1 MNICCDES
9 DQQDKDEDGRTQ
21 CDHPVPGCAHESLRV
36 GVDAHV
42 LDGKYQGS
50 RTWLIE
56 VLRRAP
62 RIAPDITF
70 VIYSYDPE
78 RSARLLEFAPVEHR
92 KLPSVGPVSRNL
104 IVWPRSVR
112 RDRLALL
119 ITQYYCS
126 PGIASTQIPVI
137 HDVLP
142 ETHPRFF
149 PWQRRWRNRL
159 LLPWSARRS
168 RIVITVSE
176 YSRKQIAQLYHRSMA
191 EIAIVSSG
199 VDASS
204 FNSSEAPTTSVT
216 GGLPYGLF
224 VGRLEPRKNLTLALA
239 ALRLLP
245 EPAARLVVVGR
256 NDFEDPGVLMQLEAE
271 PRAVHLAD
279 VPDDVLRALYRDA
292 AVLIYPSLGEG
303 FGLPILESLA
313 AGTPV
318 IASDVTAIP
327 ETGGKSC
334 HYFSPSAPDAAD
346 TVADLFAL
354 AVQGR
359 LEFDA
364 AEAASHVSS
373 LSADRAAEQFVDAIR
388 LASTLGRGGR
398 HSRR

>member
-1 MNICCDES
+1 MITPPS
-9 DQQDKDEDGRTQ
+9 DLHVKT
-21 CDHPVPGCAHESLRV
+21 LRV

-62 RIAPDITF
+62 RTAPDITF
-70 VIYSYDPE
+70 VIYSADPD

-92 KLPSVGPVSRNL
+92 KLESVGPVRRNF

-119 ITQYYCS
+119 ITQYFCS
-126 PGIASTQIPVI
+126 PGITSIQIPVI

-142 ETHPRFF
+142 ETHPEFF
-149 PWQRRWRNRL
+149 RWKDRWRNRL
-159 LLPWSARRS
+159 LVSWSARRS
-168 RIVITVSE
+168 RFVITVSE
-176 YSRKQIAQLYHRSMA
+176 YSRKQIAQHYHRSTA
-191 EIAIVSSG
+191 EIAVVSNG
-199 VDASS
+199 VDLSS
-204 FNSSEAPTTSVT
+204 FDGSAAAKTSVT
-216 GGLPYGLF
+216 DGLPYGLF
-224 VGRLEPRKNLTLALA
+224 VGRLEPRKNLRLALA
-239 ALRLLP
+239 ALRRLP
-245 EPAARLVVVGR
+245 EPTARLVVVGR

-271 PRAVHLAD
+271 ARAIHLVD
-279 VPDDVLRALYRDA
+279 VPDDTLRALYRDA

-303 FGLPILESLA
+303 FGLPVLESLA

-346 TVADLFAL
+346 TVADLFAQAL
-354 AVQGR
+354 QGR
-359 LEFDA
+359 LTFDA
-364 AEAASHVSS
+364 VEAASHLNS
-373 LSADRAAEQFVDAIR
+373 LSWDHAAEQFVDALR
-388 LASTLGRGGR
+388 VASTLNRGGR
-398 HSRR
+398 RARN

>member
-1 MNICCDES
+1 M
-9 DQQDKDEDGRTQ
+9 K
-21 CDHPVPGCAHESLRV
+21 SLRV

-70 VIYSYDPE
+70 VVYSNDPE
-78 RSARLLEFAPVEHR
+78 LSARLLEFAPVEHR
-92 KLPSVGPVSRNL
+92 KLPSVDPVSRNF

-119 ITQYYCS
+119 ITQYFCS
-126 PGIASTQIPVI
+126 PRIASTQITVI

-142 ETHPRFF
+142 ETHPSFF
-149 PWQRRWRNRL
+149 PWPYRWRNRL
-159 LLPWSARRS
+159 LVSWSARRS
-168 RIVITVSE
+168 RLVITVSE
-176 YSRKQIAQLYHRSMA
+176 YSRKQIAQHYHRSAA
-191 EIAIVSSG
+191 EIAIVNSG

-204 FNSSEAPTTSVT
+204 FNSSEASTTDVT

-224 VGRLEPRKNLTLALA
+224 VGRLEPRKNLRLALA

-245 EPAARLVVVGR
+245 DTAARLVVVGR
-256 NDFEDPGVLMQLEAE
+256 NDFEAPGVLTQLEAE
-271 PRAVHLAD
+271 PRAIHLVD
-279 VPDDVLRALYRDA
+279 VPDDMLRALYRDA
-292 AVLIYPSLGEG
+292 AVLIYPSLAEG
-303 FGLPILESLA
+303 FGLPVLESLA

-327 ETGGKSC
+327 EAGGKSC

-346 TVADLFAL
+346 RLADLFAL
-354 AVQGR
+354 ALQGR

-373 LSADRAAEQFVDAIR
+373 LSADHAAEQFVGAIR
-388 LASTLGRGGR
+388 LASSLDRGGR
-398 HSRR
+398 QSRR